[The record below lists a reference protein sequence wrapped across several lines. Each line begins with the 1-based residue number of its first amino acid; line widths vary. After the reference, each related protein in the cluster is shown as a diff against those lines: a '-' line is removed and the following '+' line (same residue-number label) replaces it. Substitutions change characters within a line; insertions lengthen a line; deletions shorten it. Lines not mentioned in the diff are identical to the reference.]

1 LQKKKTNKQKQKQN
15 KNKKEKRKKERKKE
29 RNSVF
34 GNMIRA
40 ATQSGRV
47 TRSECYCHNYRKRP
61 AAQDVV
67 ALIVKGKC

>member
-15 KNKKEKRKKERKKE
+15 KNKKEKRKKE